1 MFRVSIGSFKD
12 AVGFLED
19 ASSAADNIAYRTDLL
34 LADFRPLAEG
44 SFADASAEA
53 GAEIGV
59 KAKLLSPSLF
69 AMLETMRDASDALPG
84 VMELRKGVLEAAG
97 TGGAT
102 DPVLDAGIN
111 VEGSAEAASASARG
125 VAAKLEEAEGLLA
138 GIHFPGGVADS
149 LDYAISWVAKQ
160 GSYADSAAEAYVA
173 YKGGVES
180 FEAEFAPLFDED
192 SFLQVDSTLEW
203 CRTEAS
209 SGGAGIGVLLG
220 APGAIGDGVDIASGA
235 LLGLS
240 RALDGNEAELVQ
252 AWEAIKALG
261 ADGALALSKALS
273 DEGTLKGL
281 IAAMEANLKDNGGDL
296 IAATKNID
304 WFGYGL
310 DGDGIEVFVSSAI
323 DDVADWSDGVGG
335 LRKVGKS
342 ALASSERLD
351 KFAKHL
357 GDVAVGIDLLLACE
371 EAGPVGP
378 ERVAAV
384 ATEGAVI
391 FASGRVGD
399 FISSGAGVVR
409 GGIVGGAMNPL
420 GAVAG
425 VAAGFG
431 WEWYKETP
439 EGADFQRDVD
449 GAFMAASGFGSVHS
463 NDYFSEA
470 AKREQLRANKDER
483 K

>member
-1 MFRVSIGSFKD
+1 MFRVSIGSFED

-19 ASSAADNIAYRTDLL
+19 ASCAADNIAYRTDLL

-53 GAEIGV
+53 GTEVGV
-59 KAKLLSPSLF
+59 KAKLLSLSLF
-69 AMLETMRDASDALPG
+69 ALLETMRAASAALSD

-125 VAAKLEEAEGLLA
+125 VAAKLEEAEGLLV
-138 GIHFPGGVADS
+138 GIHFPGGVTDS
-149 LDYAISWVAKQ
+149 LSYAISWAAKQ

-203 CRTEAS
+203 CRAEAS
-209 SGGAGIGVLLG
+209 SGGAGIGAILG
-220 APGAIGDGVDIASGA
+220 APGAIGDGMDIASGA

-252 AWEAIKALG
+252 AWGAIRALG
-261 ADGALALSKALS
+261 TDSARALSKALS

-281 IAAMEANLKDNGGDL
+281 IAAMEANLKENGGDL
-296 IAATKNID
+296 LAALKSID
-304 WFGYGL
+304 WFGYGVD
-310 DGDGIEVFVSSAI
+310 DGKMESLITNTMRKSGEWSDTFKFL
-323 DDVADWSDGVGG
+323 DDVRGA
-335 LRKVGKS
+335 
-342 ALASSERLD
+342 ALEAGDSLKCYAKDSSN
-351 KFAKHL
+351 
-357 GDVAVGIDLLLACE
+357 VAVAIDLLLACG

-378 ERVAAV
+378 EKAAAV

-391 FASGRVGD
+391 FASGKVGD
-399 FISSGAGVVR
+399 FISSGMGAVR
-409 GGIVGGAMNPL
+409 GGIVGGVMSPL

-449 GAFMAASGFGSVHS
+449 SAFMTASGFGSVHP
-463 NDYFSEA
+463 NDYFSEVV
-470 AKREQLRANKDER
+470 KRERIGANKDER

>member
-1 MFRVSIGSFKD
+1 MFRVSIGSFED

-53 GAEIGV
+53 GTEVGV
-59 KAKLLSPSLF
+59 KAKLLSLSLF
-69 AMLETMRDASDALPG
+69 ALLETMRAASAALSD

-97 TGGAT
+97 TGRVT
-102 DPVLDAGIN
+102 DPVLDADIN
-111 VEGSAEAASASARG
+111 VEGSAEAASASARD
-125 VAAKLEEAEGLLA
+125 VIARLEEAEGLLA

-209 SGGAGIGVLLG
+209 SGGAGIGALLG
-220 APGAIGDGVDIASGA
+220 APGAIGDGMDIASGA

-252 AWEAIKALG
+252 AWGAIRALG
-261 ADGALALSKALS
+261 TDSARALSKALS

-281 IAAMEANLKDNGGDL
+281 IAAMEANLKENGGDL
-296 IAATKNID
+296 LAALKSID
-304 WFGYGL
+304 WFGYGVD
-310 DGDGIEVFVSSAI
+310 DGKMESLITNTMRKSGEWSDTFKFL
-323 DDVADWSDGVGG
+323 DDVRGA
-335 LRKVGKS
+335 
-342 ALASSERLD
+342 ALEAGDSLKCYAKDSSN
-351 KFAKHL
+351 
-357 GDVAVGIDLLLACE
+357 VAVAIDLLLACG

-378 ERVAAV
+378 EKAAAV

-391 FASGRVGD
+391 FASGKVGD
-399 FISSGAGVVR
+399 FISSGMGAVR
-409 GGIVGGAMNPL
+409 GGIVGGVMSPL

-449 GAFMAASGFGSVHS
+449 SAFMTASGFGSVHP
-463 NDYFSEA
+463 NDYFSEVV
-470 AKREQLRANKDER
+470 KREQLRANKDER

>member
-19 ASSAADNIAYRTDLL
+19 ASCAADNIAYRTDLL

-53 GAEIGV
+53 GTEVGV
-59 KAKLLSPSLF
+59 KAKLLSLSLF
-69 AMLETMRDASDALPG
+69 ALLETMRAASAALSD

-97 TGGAT
+97 TGRVT
-102 DPVLDAGIN
+102 DPVLDADIN
-111 VEGSAEAASASARG
+111 VEGSAEAASASARD
-125 VAAKLEEAEGLLA
+125 VVAKLEEAEGLLV
-138 GIHFPGGVADS
+138 GIHFPGGVTDS
-149 LDYAISWVAKQ
+149 LSYAISWAAKQ

-203 CRTEAS
+203 CRAEAS
-209 SGGAGIGVLLG
+209 SGGAGIGAILG
-220 APGAIGDGVDIASGA
+220 ASGAIGDGVDIASGA

-261 ADGALALSKALS
+261 ADGSRALSKALS

-281 IAAMEANLKDNGGDL
+281 IAAMEANLRDNGGDL
-296 IAATKNID
+296 VAAIRSID

-310 DGDGIEVFVSSAI
+310 DGDGIEVFVSNVPKDKESILNLKQRLTELGGAARESSQRLANYSNYLGKV
-323 DDVADWSDGVGG
+323 VA
-335 LRKVGKS
+335 
-342 ALASSERLD
+342 
-351 KFAKHL
+351 
-357 GDVAVGIDLLLACE
+357 GIDLLLAFE

-378 ERVAAV
+378 EKIAAIS
-384 ATEGAVI
+384 TEGAVI
-391 FASGRVGD
+391 FASGKVGE
-399 FISSGAGVVR
+399 FLSSGMGVVH
-409 GGIVGGAMNPL
+409 GGVVGGAMTAL

-431 WEWYKETP
+431 WEWYKSTP

-449 GAFMAASGFGSVHS
+449 GAFMAASGFDSVRP
-463 NDYFSEA
+463 NGYFSEVS
-470 AKREQLRANKDER
+470 KREQLKANKDER

>member
-1 MFRVSIGSFKD
+1 MFRVSIGSFED

-53 GAEIGV
+53 GTEIGV
-59 KAKLLSPSLF
+59 KAKLLSLSLF
-69 AMLETMRDASDALPG
+69 ALLETMRAASDALSG
-84 VMELRKGVLEAAG
+84 IMDLRRGVLEAAG
-97 TGGAT
+97 TGGVT

-125 VAAKLEEAEGLLA
+125 VVAKLEEAEGLLA

-149 LDYAISWVAKQ
+149 LAYAISWAAKQ

-203 CRTEAS
+203 CRAEAS
-209 SGGAGIGVLLG
+209 SSGAGIGALLG
-220 APGAIGDGVDIASGA
+220 APGAIGDGMDIASGA

-252 AWEAIKALG
+252 AWDAIRALG
-261 ADGALALSKALS
+261 ADGARALSKALS

-296 IAATKNID
+296 LAALKSID
-304 WFGYGL
+304 WFGYGVD
-310 DGDGIEVFVSSAI
+310 DGKMESLITNTVRKSGEWSDTFKFL
-323 DDVADWSDGVGG
+323 DDVRGAALEAGDN
-335 LRKVGKS
+335 LKS
-342 ALASSERLD
+342 Y
-351 KFAKHL
+351 AKDL
-357 GDVAVGIDLLLACE
+357 SNVAVAIDLLLACG

-378 ERVAAV
+378 EKVASV

-391 FASGRVGD
+391 FASGKVGD
-399 FISSGAGVVR
+399 FISSGMGVVR

-420 GAVAG
+420 GAVAS

-449 GAFMAASGFGSVHS
+449 GAFMAASGFGSVHP
-463 NDYFSEA
+463 NDYFSEVV
-470 AKREQLRANKDER
+470 KREQLRANKDER

>member
-1 MFRVSIGSFKD
+1 MFRVSIGSFED

-59 KAKLLSPSLF
+59 KAKLLSLSLF

-125 VAAKLEEAEGLLA
+125 VAAKLEEAEGLLV

-203 CRTEAS
+203 CCAEAS
-209 SGGAGIGVLLG
+209 SGGAGIGAILG
-220 APGAIGDGVDIASGA
+220 APGAIGDGMDIASGA

-252 AWEAIKALG
+252 AWGAIRALG
-261 ADGALALSKALS
+261 TDSARALSKALS

-281 IAAMEANLKDNGGDL
+281 IAAMEANLKENGGDL
-296 IAATKNID
+296 LAALKSID
-304 WFGYGL
+304 WFGHGVD
-310 DGDGIEVFVSSAI
+310 DGKMESLITNTMRKSGEWSDTFKFL
-323 DDVADWSDGVGG
+323 DDVRGA
-335 LRKVGKS
+335 
-342 ALASSERLD
+342 ALEAGDSLKCYAKDSSN
-351 KFAKHL
+351 
-357 GDVAVGIDLLLACE
+357 VAVAIDLLLACG

-378 ERVAAV
+378 EKAAAV

-391 FASGRVGD
+391 FASGKVGD
-399 FISSGAGVVR
+399 FISSGMGAVR
-409 GGIVGGAMNPL
+409 GGIVGGVMSPL

-449 GAFMAASGFGSVHS
+449 SAFMTASGFGSVHP
-463 NDYFSEA
+463 NDYFSEVV
-470 AKREQLRANKDER
+470 KREQLRANKDER

>member
-1 MFRVSIGSFKD
+1 MFRVSIGSFED
-12 AVGFLED
+12 AVGFLEE

-53 GAEIGV
+53 GAGIGV
-59 KAKLLSPSLF
+59 KAKLLSLSLF
-69 AMLETMRDASDALPG
+69 ALLETMRAASDALSG
-84 VMELRKGVLEAAG
+84 IMDLRRGVLEAAG
-97 TGGAT
+97 TGGVT
-102 DPVLDAGIN
+102 DPVLDAGVN

-138 GIHFPGGVADS
+138 GIHFPGGVAGS
-149 LDYAISWVAKQ
+149 LAYAISWAAKQ

-180 FEAEFAPLFDED
+180 FEAEFAPLFDEGA
-192 SFLQVDSTLEW
+192 FLQVDSTLGW
-203 CRTEAS
+203 CCAEAS
-209 SGGAGIGVLLG
+209 SGGAGIGALLG
-220 APGAIGDGVDIASGA
+220 APGAIGDGMDIASGA

-240 RALDGNEAELVQ
+240 RALDGNEAGLVQ

-261 ADGALALSKALS
+261 ADGARALSKALS

-296 IAATKNID
+296 IAAIKSID
-304 WFGYGL
+304 WFGYGV
-310 DGDGIEVFVSSAI
+310 DGDDIEALVSNVPKDKESILNLKQRLTELGGAARESSQRLTYYSKKTGK
-323 DDVADWSDGVGG
+323 VA
-335 LRKVGKS
+335 
-342 ALASSERLD
+342 A
-351 KFAKHL
+351 
-357 GDVAVGIDLLLACE
+357 GIDLLLACG

-384 ATEGAVI
+384 AAEGAVI
-391 FASGRVGD
+391 FASGKAGD

-409 GGIVGGAMNPL
+409 GGIVGGFMTPL

-431 WEWYKETP
+431 WEWFKSTP

-449 GAFMAASGFGSVHS
+449 GAFMAASGFGSVHP

-470 AKREQLRANKDER
+470 AKREQLKANEDER

>member
-1 MFRVSIGSFKD
+1 MR
-12 AVGFLED
+12 A
-19 ASSAADNIAYRTDLL
+19 ASAA
-34 LADFRPLAEG
+34 
-44 SFADASAEA
+44 
-53 GAEIGV
+53 
-59 KAKLLSPSLF
+59 LS
-69 AMLETMRDASDALPG
+69 D
-84 VMELRKGVLEAAG
+84 VIELRKGVLEAAG
-97 TGGAT
+97 TGRVT
-102 DPVLDAGIN
+102 DPVLDADIN
-111 VEGSAEAASASARG
+111 VEGSAGAASASARDV
-125 VAAKLEEAEGLLA
+125 VARLEEAEGLLV
-138 GIHFPGGVADS
+138 GIHFSGGVADS
-149 LDYAISWVAKQ
+149 LSHAISWAAKQ

>member
-1 MFRVSIGSFKD
+1 MFRVSIGSFED

-59 KAKLLSPSLF
+59 KAKLLSLSLF

-125 VAAKLEEAEGLLA
+125 VAAKLEEAEGLLV

-203 CRTEAS
+203 CCAEAS
-209 SGGAGIGVLLG
+209 SGGAGIGALLG
-220 APGAIGDGVDIASGA
+220 APGAIGDGMDIASGA

-252 AWEAIKALG
+252 AWDAIRALG
-261 ADGALALSKALS
+261 TDSARALSKALS

-281 IAAMEANLKDNGGDL
+281 IAAMEANLKENGGDL
-296 IAATKNID
+296 LAALKSID
-304 WFGYGL
+304 WFGYGVD
-310 DGDGIEVFVSSAI
+310 DGKMESLITNTMRKSGEWSDTFKFL
-323 DDVADWSDGVGG
+323 DDVRGA
-335 LRKVGKS
+335 
-342 ALASSERLD
+342 ALEAGDSLKCYAKDSSN
-351 KFAKHL
+351 
-357 GDVAVGIDLLLACE
+357 VAVAIDLLLACG

-378 ERVAAV
+378 EKAAAV

-391 FASGRVGD
+391 FASGKVGD
-399 FISSGAGVVR
+399 FISSGMGAVR
-409 GGIVGGAMNPL
+409 GGIVGGVMSPL

-449 GAFMAASGFGSVHS
+449 GAFMAASGFGSVHP
-463 NDYFSEA
+463 NDFFSEA

>member
-1 MFRVSIGSFKD
+1 MFRVSIGSFED

-19 ASSAADNIAYRTDLL
+19 ASCAADNIAYRTDLL

-59 KAKLLSPSLF
+59 RAKLLSLSLF
-69 AMLETMRDASDALPG
+69 ALLETMRAASDALSG
-84 VMELRKGVLEAAG
+84 IMDLRRGVLEAAG
-97 TGGAT
+97 TGGVT

-111 VEGSAEAASASARG
+111 VEGSAEAASASAWG

-203 CRTEAS
+203 CRAEAS
-209 SGGAGIGVLLG
+209 SGGAGIGALLG
-220 APGAIGDGVDIASGA
+220 APGAIGDGMDIASGA

-252 AWEAIKALG
+252 AWDAIRALG
-261 ADGALALSKALS
+261 TDSARALSKALR

-281 IAAMEANLKDNGGDL
+281 VAAMEANLKENGGDL
-296 IAATKNID
+296 IAAIKSID

-310 DGDGIEVFVSSAI
+310 DEKNVEGFIAGVVQAANAKSDEAMCLDELGNIAFGSGEKISK
-323 DDVADWSDGVGG
+323 VA
-335 LRKVGKS
+335 KN
-342 ALASSERLD
+342 
-351 KFAKHL
+351 L

-384 ATEGAVI
+384 ATEGVVI

-409 GGIVGGAMNPL
+409 GGIIGGAMNPL

-449 GAFMAASGFGSVHS
+449 GAFMAASGFGSVHP

>member
-19 ASSAADNIAYRTDLL
+19 ASCAADNIAYRTDLL

-53 GAEIGV
+53 GTEVGV
-59 KAKLLSPSLF
+59 KAKLLSLSLF
-69 AMLETMRDASDALPG
+69 ALLETMRAASAALSD

-97 TGGAT
+97 TGRVT
-102 DPVLDAGIN
+102 DPVLDADIN
-111 VEGSAEAASASARG
+111 VEGFAEAASASARD
-125 VAAKLEEAEGLLA
+125 VVAKLEEAEGLLV
-138 GIHFPGGVADS
+138 GIHFPGGVTDS
-149 LDYAISWVAKQ
+149 LSYAISWAAKQ

-203 CRTEAS
+203 CRAEAS
-209 SGGAGIGVLLG
+209 SGGAGIGAILG
-220 APGAIGDGVDIASGA
+220 ASGAIGDGVDIASGA

-261 ADGALALSKALS
+261 ADGSRALSKALS

-281 IAAMEANLKDNGGDL
+281 IAAMEANLKENGGDL
-296 IAATKNID
+296 LAALKSID
-304 WFGYGL
+304 WFGYGVD
-310 DGDGIEVFVSSAI
+310 DGKMESLITNTMRKSGEWSDTFKFL
-323 DDVADWSDGVGG
+323 DDVRGA
-335 LRKVGKS
+335 
-342 ALASSERLD
+342 ALEAGDSLKCYAKDSSN
-351 KFAKHL
+351 
-357 GDVAVGIDLLLACE
+357 VAVAIDLLLACG

-378 ERVAAV
+378 EKAAAV

-391 FASGRVGD
+391 FASGKVGD
-399 FISSGAGVVR
+399 FISSGMGAVR
-409 GGIVGGAMNPL
+409 GGIVGGVMSPL

-449 GAFMAASGFGSVHS
+449 SAFMTASGFGSVHP
-463 NDYFSEA
+463 NDYFSEVV
-470 AKREQLRANKDER
+470 KREQLRANKDER

>member
-1 MFRVSIGSFKD
+1 MFRVSIGSFED

-59 KAKLLSPSLF
+59 KAKLLSLSLF

-125 VAAKLEEAEGLLA
+125 VAAKLEEAEGLLV

-203 CRTEAS
+203 CCAEAS
-209 SGGAGIGVLLG
+209 SGGAGIGALLG
-220 APGAIGDGVDIASGA
+220 APGAIGDGMDIASGA

-252 AWEAIKALG
+252 AWGAIRALG
-261 ADGALALSKALS
+261 TDSARALSKALS

-281 IAAMEANLKDNGGDL
+281 IAAMEANLKENGGDL
-296 IAATKNID
+296 LAALKSID
-304 WFGYGL
+304 WFGYGVD
-310 DGDGIEVFVSSAI
+310 DGKMESLITNTMRKSGEWSDTFKFL
-323 DDVADWSDGVGG
+323 DDVRGA
-335 LRKVGKS
+335 
-342 ALASSERLD
+342 ALEAGDSLKCYAKDSSN
-351 KFAKHL
+351 
-357 GDVAVGIDLLLACE
+357 VAVAIDLLLACG

-378 ERVAAV
+378 EKAAAV

-391 FASGRVGD
+391 FASGKVGD
-399 FISSGAGVVR
+399 FISSGMGAVR
-409 GGIVGGAMNPL
+409 GGIVGGVMSPL

-449 GAFMAASGFGSVHS
+449 SAFMTASGFGSVHP
-463 NDYFSEA
+463 NDYFSEVV
-470 AKREQLRANKDER
+470 KREQLRANKDER

>member
-1 MFRVSIGSFKD
+1 MFRVSIGSFED

-53 GAEIGV
+53 GTEIGV
-59 KAKLLSPSLF
+59 KAKLLSLSLF
-69 AMLETMRDASDALPG
+69 ALLETMRAASDALSG
-84 VMELRKGVLEAAG
+84 IMDLRRGVLEAAG

-125 VAAKLEEAEGLLA
+125 VVAKLEEAEGLLA

-149 LDYAISWVAKQ
+149 LAYAISWVSKQ

-203 CRTEAS
+203 CRAEAS
-209 SGGAGIGVLLG
+209 SGGAGIGALLG
-220 APGAIGDGVDIASGA
+220 APGAIGDGMDIASGA

-252 AWEAIKALG
+252 AWDAIRAFG
-261 ADGALALSKALS
+261 TDSARALSKALS

-296 IAATKNID
+296 IAAIKSID

-310 DGDGIEVFVSSAI
+310 DDETVDAVLAGGAHFENMLSQIGRLEQVGEASRLSASAI
-323 DDVADWSDGVGG
+323 
-335 LRKVGKS
+335 
-342 ALASSERLD
+342 SEY
-351 KFAKHL
+351 AKHL
-357 GDVAVGIDLLLACE
+357 GIVAAGIDLLLTCE
-371 EAGPVGP
+371 EVGPVGP
-378 ERVAAV
+378 EKVAAV

-391 FASGRVGD
+391 FASGKVGN

-409 GGIVGGAMNPL
+409 GGIAGGFMTPL

-449 GAFMAASGFGSVHS
+449 GAFMAASGFGSVHP
-463 NDYFSEA
+463 NDFFSEA